1 MSHCTSFKF
10 QYVNR
15 KCIIQTFENIG
26 LDWHDDTVVSY
37 NSGIEKML
45 GINAHDP
52 TPAII
57 ASKDGFNYFMMDKGG
72 YYELSIE
79 KHNMNSDEEHRAKN
93 MAKEFKREY
102 IKTTMDMFKDKLEK
116 KGINCILNNTKK
128 GWKICFGK
136 TYEKSVLVNFDGKNI
151 EEQVLGIKGGSCSS
165 LTRVLED
172 MLSSPEVD
180 LHTRW
185 TEEYYQTEDDDL
197 KVYNLS

>member
-15 KCIIQTFENIG
+15 KCIIQTFKNIG
-26 LDWHDDTVVSY
+26 LDWHDGTVVSY
-37 NSGIEKML
+37 NSETEKML
-45 GINAHDP
+45 RINAYDP

-57 ASKDGFNYFMMDKGG
+57 ASKDDFNYFMKDKGG

-151 EEQVLGIKGGSCSS
+151 EEQVSGIKGGSCSS

-185 TEEYYQTEDDDL
+185 TEEYYQTEEDDL